1 MGKRKAPLISLVT
14 GGTGGHVFP
23 AQALAEEMVRRD
35 WRVEVFIDRRGQEFT
50 SGMPQVVRLRN
61 VPSATFARGG
71 LPGRILVPF
80 RIMAGVLV
88 SLIHLVADR
97 PAVQVGFGGYM
108 TFPPM
113 LAGWMLRIP
122 GMLHEQNAEMGLA
135 NRMLARLTRRVATNN
150 DGMVI
155 PAGVVTV
162 RTGNPVRREILA
174 RADSEYRAPDR
185 RRNGILVIG
194 GSQGASLFDLLIP
207 TVLHHAREEA
217 PGTLFIQQ
225 QVTARLIPDLEKM
238 YDAMGVEH
246 DLRPFYKDIADRLAS
261 SQLVIAR
268 AGASTLAELSCIG
281 RPAILV
287 PFARSANNHQVANAR
302 AFERAGAAICI
313 EEHQLTVEL
322 LAAGLL
328 SVISK
333 PDRARAMARASKSLH
348 IRDAADAL
356 ANAAV
361 SASRYGA

>member
-71 LPGRILVPF
+71 LPGMVLVPF

-122 GMLHEQNAEMGLA
+122 GMLHEQNAELGLA
-135 NRMLARLTRRVATNN
+135 NRMLARLTRRVATTS

-174 RADSEYRAPDR
+174 RAASEYRAPDH
-185 RRNGILVIG
+185 RRNGIVVIG

-207 TVLHHAREEA
+207 AAVNNVRYEV

-225 QVTARLIPDLEKM
+225 QVTARSTGELEKLYNGM
-238 YDAMGVEH
+238 EVEH
-246 DLRPFYKDIADRLAS
+246 DLRPFFKDMADRLAS

-268 AGASTLAELSCIG
+268 AGASTMAELSCIG

-287 PFARSANNHQVANAR
+287 PFARSAHNHQVANAR

-313 EEHQLTVEL
+313 EEHQLTVDIL
-322 LAAGLL
+322 SAGIM
-328 SVISK
+328 SVISN

-348 IRDAADAL
+348 IRDAAGAL
-356 ANAAV
+356 ASAAV
-361 SASRYGA
+361 LASGCGA